1 MVAFAEFLWRCIVR
15 KQLEKVLAILL
26 GIISAAILL
35 AEATLLPRV
44 DLSLF
49 SILINAVGKQEVLV
63 QVNWSYFNRWKCS
76 CLVHF
81 NTMYVW
87 CTTKSHFKKLYC
99 LGWQI
104 DYGLAAYVHMSIA
117 TALWKNAYINFR
129 VALFL
134 F

>member
-63 QVNWSYFNRWKCS
+63 QVNWSYFNR
-76 CLVHF
+76 
-81 NTMYVW
+81 
-87 CTTKSHFKKLYC
+87 
-99 LGWQI
+99 
-104 DYGLAAYVHMSIA
+104 
-117 TALWKNAYINFR
+117 
-129 VALFL
+129 
-134 F
+134 